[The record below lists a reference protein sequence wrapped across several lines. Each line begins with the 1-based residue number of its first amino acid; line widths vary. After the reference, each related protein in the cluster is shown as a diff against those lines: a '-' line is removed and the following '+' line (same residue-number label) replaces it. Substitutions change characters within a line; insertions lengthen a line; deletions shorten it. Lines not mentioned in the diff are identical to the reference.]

1 MNEFSVI
8 TIMNEAT
15 INVLKSKKV
24 DCSINLKIKE
34 YLKDEALFF
43 RVSPQRAYEI
53 LSSVGVKKEQ
63 LENTYKKLVSQKI
76 FYELLNKG
84 KIKED
89 DNNIII
95 RYATNRLWWYI

>member
-1 MNEFSVI
+1 M
-8 TIMNEAT
+8 
-15 INVLKSKKV
+15 K
-24 DCSINLKIKE
+24 
-34 YLKDEALFF
+34 LFF
-43 RVSPQRAYEI
+43 LEKVTNEKLNEI
-53 LSSVGVKKEQ
+53 LNAVGVKKEQ

-95 RYATNRLWWYI
+95 RYATNRL

>member
-53 LSSVGVKKEQ
+53 LSAVGVKKEQ
-63 LENTYKKLVSQKI
+63 LENTYKKFFRERCQTCGSRLICNGCSNCGQCA
-76 FYELLNKG
+76 
-84 KIKED
+84 KE
-89 DNNIII
+89 NPS
-95 RYATNRLWWYI
+95 AF

>member
-53 LSSVGVKKEQ
+53 LSAVGVKKEQ
-63 LENTYKKLVSQKI
+63 LENTYKKLVI

-95 RYATNRLWWYI
+95 RYATNRL

>member
-43 RVSPQRAYEI
+43 RVSPQRAYEDFKC
-53 LSSVGVKKEQ
+53 SWSKEG
-63 LENTYKKLVSQKI
+63 T
-76 FYELLNKG
+76 
-84 KIKED
+84 
-89 DNNIII
+89 I
-95 RYATNRLWWYI
+95 RKYI

>member
-1 MNEFSVI
+1 M
-8 TIMNEAT
+8 
-15 INVLKSKKV
+15 K
-24 DCSINLKIKE
+24 
-34 YLKDEALFF
+34 LFF

-53 LSSVGVKKEQ
+53 LSAVGVKKEQ
-63 LENTYKKLVSQKI
+63 LENTYKKLISQKT

>member
-1 MNEFSVI
+1 M
-8 TIMNEAT
+8 
-15 INVLKSKKV
+15 L
-24 DCSINLKIKE
+24 
-34 YLKDEALFF
+34 
-43 RVSPQRAYEI
+43 
-53 LSSVGVKKEQ
+53 KKEQ

-95 RYATNRLWWYI
+95 RYATNRL

>member
-43 RVSPQRAYEI
+43 RVSH
-53 LSSVGVKKEQ
+53 KE
-63 LENTYKKLVSQKI
+63 LMR
-76 FYELLNKG
+76 F
-84 KIKED
+84 
-89 DNNIII
+89 
-95 RYATNRLWWYI
+95 

>member
-34 YLKDEALFF
+34 YLKDEDLFF

-53 LSSVGVKKEQ
+53 LSAVGVKKEQ
-63 LENTYKKLVSQKI
+63 LENTYKKLVSQKT

>member
-34 YLKDEALFF
+34 YLKDEPLIF
-43 RVSPQRAYEI
+43 RVSPQRANEI
-53 LSSVGVKKEQ
+53 ISADGLKKEQ
-63 LENTYKKLVSQKI
+63 LENTYKKLISQKT
-76 FYELLNKG
+76 FYELLKKG

-95 RYATNRLWWYI
+95 RYATNRL

>member
-24 DCSINLKIKE
+24 DCSINLKI
-34 YLKDEALFF
+34 
-43 RVSPQRAYEI
+43 
-53 LSSVGVKKEQ
+53 KEQ

-95 RYATNRLWWYI
+95 RYATNRL